1 MSESIP
7 ALIEVLERESRHRRQ
22 QMRSVFMVMGFAVA
36 VYATLMFLN
45 FLSGDLDIES
55 IISFSA
61 GLGGFAA
68 FFGLTSA
75 HQAALRVASQL
86 QDPRLIPQLLE
97 ALDSDASSIKK
108 EVGSAL
114 LRLLPQSKGLG
125 LSLTPMQHHL
135 LVKLTHSS
143 DIPLQRAAIQA
154 LAWLGTAEALTSLD
168 ELSRTAPTAAGPLAQ
183 ASAGEI
189 RLRLAR
195 TAIVDQAADRLNV
208 SE

>member
-1 MSESIP
+1 
-7 ALIEVLERESRHRRQ
+7 
-22 QMRSVFMVMGFAVA
+22 
-36 VYATLMFLN
+36 
-45 FLSGDLDIES
+45 
-55 IISFSA
+55 
-61 GLGGFAA
+61 
-68 FFGLTSA
+68 
-75 HQAALRVASQL
+75 
-86 QDPRLIPQLLE
+86 
-97 ALDSDASSIKK
+97 
-108 EVGSAL
+108 
-114 LRLLPQSKGLG
+114 
-125 LSLTPMQHHL
+125 MQHHL